1 MPQEEREFI
10 QRLARQ
16 RARQG
21 KRIPESAAQFDVT
34 LDDRHTD
41 LWEAFLDLKSSAGMG
56 FAPEP
61 VTPSDVLAWCELH
74 AVPQWRRPT
83 FWRVVHHLDGVARR
97 EMQARKEADRGDAE
111 GSS

>member
-1 MPQEEREFI
+1 MPQEEREFL

-21 KRIPESAAQFDVT
+21 KRVPESAAQFDIQ
-34 LDDRHTD
+34 LDERHTD

-61 VTPSDVLAWCELH
+61 VTPADVLAWCEIH

-83 FWRVVHHLDGVARR
+83 FWRVVHHLDGVARQVMR
-97 EMQARKEADRGDAE
+97 DKKEAERGNAE
-111 GSS
+111 GRT